1 MERGPFLDER
11 VQEEFGRY
19 VGIVLH
25 TDGTN
30 EKYGPSSVRNLE
42 LLRTRFKTKALPFY
56 VILDPTGERVIWK
69 RGGVI
74 PADEVLA
81 ALKKYK

>member
-42 LLRTRFKTKALPFY
+42 MLRSRFNTKALPFY
-56 VILDPTGERVIWK
+56 VILEPDGKKVIWK
-69 RGGVI
+69 HGGVA
-74 PADEVLA
+74 PADDVLA
-81 ALKKYK
+81 ALKKYE

>member
-25 TDGTN
+25 TDGKD
-30 EKYGPSSVRNLE
+30 EKYGPSSIRNSE
-42 LLRTRFKTKALPFY
+42 LLRNRFNTKALPFY
-56 VILDPTGERVIWK
+56 VILDPTGEKVIWK

-74 PADEVLA
+74 PVEDVLA
-81 ALKKYK
+81 ALKKG